1 MMTGEAIG
9 GLVLVVAGITFALWA
24 FYRAGRTDGYDRHR
38 QDMAENRAARRR
50 EQHADAYTGRHQ
62 LEPWPDGEPFE
73 KLATTGEL
81 RLYAETGDIGS
92 LERENAA
99 FWRIQGL
106 RDHVRVKT
114 S

>member
-1 MMTGEAIG
+1 MYE
-9 GLVLVVAGITFALWA
+9 
-24 FYRAGRTDGYDRHR
+24 
-38 QDMAENRAARRR
+38 
-50 EQHADAYTGRHQ
+50 GRHA

-81 RLYAETGDIGS
+81 RVYAETGDIGS

-106 RDHVRVKT
+106 RDWTRVKA
-114 S
+114 

>member
-1 MMTGEAIG
+1 MMWYAFG
-9 GLVLVVAGITFALWA
+9 GLALIVVMSGVLLWA
-24 FYRAGRTDGYDRHR
+24 VRRDGIAYGYEKHR
-38 QDMAENRAARRR
+38 GEMADNRAERRR
-50 EQHADAYTGRHQ
+50 EARAGMYEGRHA

-81 RLYAETGDIGS
+81 RVYAETGDIGS

-106 RDHVRVKT
+106 RDHVRVKA

>member
-1 MMTGEAIG
+1 MMMWYALGA
-9 GLVLVVAGITFALWA
+9 LVLIVGGVAFSWWTWH
-24 FYRAGRTDGYDRHR
+24 RTGYKDGWEAHR
-38 QDMAENRAARRR
+38 QQMAANRAALRR
-50 EQHADAYTGRHQ
+50 ERHADDYAPRHQ

-81 RLYAETGDIGS
+81 RAYAEEGDIGS

-106 RDHVRVKT
+106 RDHTRVRA
-114 S
+114 

>member
-1 MMTGEAIG
+1 MIWEAFG
-9 GLVLVVAGITFALWA
+9 GLALIVGAGAAAWWA
-24 FYRAGRTDGYDRHR
+24 TLRYGIGIGYERHR
-38 QDMAENRAARRR
+38 GELAENRAERRR
-50 EQHADAYTGRHQ
+50 EARAGMYEGRHA

-81 RLYAETGDIGS
+81 RVYAETGDIGS

-106 RDHVRVKT
+106 RDWTRVKA
-114 S
+114 

>member
-1 MMTGEAIG
+1 MMWYAFG
-9 GLVLVVAGITFALWA
+9 GLALIVGLWA
-24 FYRAGRTDGYDRHR
+24 FGWWACYRAGRTDGYARHQ
-38 QDMAENRAARRR
+38 QDMAVNRAERRAER
-50 EQHADAYTGRHQ
+50 HADAYTGRHA

-81 RLYAETGDIGS
+81 RVYAETGDIGS

-106 RDHVRVKT
+106 RDWTRVKA
-114 S
+114 